1 MSIDSEEQGI
11 FTSHVLLPCQNSLST
26 LPRIQLDQWQF
37 FERFDS
43 CYANPSLQLLASS
56 KEEEQSEI
64 FHKLHFY
71 FIQKYFDL
79 WQFVRFHA
87 APSGVYNTCK
97 QYLMFKN
104 RCSFPLINLSCLHLM
119 SLWLLQFIHPFTYTT
134 CKSYYSPTIA
144 LCHLKFTSSDLTIA
158 SCLGVCGHLL
168 VSSANIILACD
179 QNIDWMIHC
188 LLRRAPLCFCLPV
201 QSITACCSVLQF
213 CQCVCLRSQD
223 RKEINRIHLLVFAH
237 F

>member
-1 MSIDSEEQGI
+1 
-11 FTSHVLLPCQNSLST
+11 
-26 LPRIQLDQWQF
+26 
-37 FERFDS
+37 
-43 CYANPSLQLLASS
+43 
-56 KEEEQSEI
+56 
-64 FHKLHFY
+64 
-71 FIQKYFDL
+71 
-79 WQFVRFHA
+79 
-87 APSGVYNTCK
+87 
-97 QYLMFKN
+97 MFKN

-168 VSSANIILACD
+168 VSPANIILACD

-223 RKEINRIHLLVFAH
+223 RKEINRIHLWCLHIFKMRLLSVCPPLFYISS
-237 F
+237 FSLLLLISSFIF